1 MTQVGK
7 KPTEPK
13 PTGTDWARVA
23 QWDGS
28 GWKVV
33 SDWYQ
38 ADKSMVE
45 PLVKEY
51 GEKYAKEKNVKMRTC
66 N

>member
-1 MTQVGK
+1 
-7 KPTEPK
+7 
-13 PTGTDWARVA
+13 
-23 QWDGS
+23 
-28 GWKVV
+28 
-33 SDWYQ
+33 
-38 ADKSMVE
+38 MVE